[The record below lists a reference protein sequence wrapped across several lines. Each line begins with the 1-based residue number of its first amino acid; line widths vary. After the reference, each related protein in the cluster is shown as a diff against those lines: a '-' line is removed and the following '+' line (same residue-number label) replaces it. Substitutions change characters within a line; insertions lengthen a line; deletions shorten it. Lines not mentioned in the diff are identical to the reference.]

1 MGRTPDYLNVTF
13 ACFAGASSV
22 WARRDNEQGAANLVA
37 YHELMRDCDLSTTH
51 SIMNPQVDRSKPEA
65 DQAAGEVALHKIGE
79 TDTHIVVRGARM
91 LATLGP
97 FADDLNI
104 YPGSDI
110 RPQDGR
116 YALGFAVPM
125 GTPGLKLI
133 CRDSLRPAAV
143 ALRLPAVVAVRRDG
157 LRRDLRRRRGAEGAA
172 CSWTATRSA
181 TPRSSP
187 TPAGAAT
194 SCTRPS
200 RART

>member
-1 MGRTPDYLNVTF
+1 M
-13 ACFAGASSV
+13 

-65 DQAAGEVALHKIGE
+65 EQAAGEVALHKIGE

-110 RPQDGR
+110 RPQDGN
-116 YALGFAVPM
+116 YALVV
-125 GTPGLKLI
+125 
-133 CRDSLRPAAV
+133 RDADGARPA
-143 ALRLPAVVAVRRDG
+143 
-157 LRRDLRRRRGAEGAA
+157 
-172 CSWTATRSA
+172 
-181 TPRSSP
+181 
-187 TPAGAAT
+187 
-194 SCTRPS
+194 
-200 RART
+200 